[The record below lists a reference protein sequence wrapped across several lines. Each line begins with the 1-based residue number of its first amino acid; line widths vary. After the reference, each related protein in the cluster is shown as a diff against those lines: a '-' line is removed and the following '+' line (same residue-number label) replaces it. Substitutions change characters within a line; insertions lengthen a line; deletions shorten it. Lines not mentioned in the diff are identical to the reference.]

1 MQLVD
6 GVSLVGSGG
15 ARLSNRYDCNVYL
28 VRAPDGPVLV
38 DAGGG
43 LETGRLFE
51 NAREA
56 LGDPVAVL
64 LTHAHS
70 DHSQGGPD
78 FQEEGVPVVA
88 SESTARLTSEG
99 TDHELGLDVARRD
112 DVYPADYSFEHY
124 EVDRTFRAGETI
136 TVGGREFESVRTRG
150 HAGDHTSY
158 VTDVGGRRCCFVGD
172 AVFPDGVISLLNTP
186 DSSLAGYR
194 EDIEHLEGRG
204 IDALCPGHELP
215 RLEDGQESV
224 DRAAEALRGMY
235 SPPSRT

>member
-15 ARLSNRYDCNVYL
+15 ARLSNRNDCNVYL
-28 VRAPDGPVLV
+28 VRAPEGPVLV

-43 LETGRLFE
+43 LDTDRLFE
-51 NAREA
+51 NAQSA

-70 DHSQGGPD
+70 DHSQGAPD
-78 FQEEGVPVVA
+78 FQERGVPVVA
-88 SESTARLTSEG
+88 PKPTARLTREG
-99 TDHELGLDVARRD
+99 TDHELGLDVAKRD
-112 DVYPADYSFEHY
+112 SVYPADYSFEHFT
-124 EVDRTFRAGETI
+124 VDRTFERGETV
-136 TVGGREFESVRTRG
+136 TVAGREFESVRTRG
-150 HAGDHTSY
+150 HAADHTSY
-158 VTDVGGRRCCFVGD
+158 LTDVGKRRCCFVGD

-194 EDIEHLEGRG
+194 DDIGNLQDRG
-204 IDALCPGHELP
+204 IDALLPGHELP

-224 DRAAEALRGMY
+224 DQAADALAGMY